1 MGTAPGKPRQPT
13 GTGACSTVRQWSTDV
28 DTLWIYSPVEDP
40 EQILAQAGRFS
51 NL

>member
-1 MGTAPGKPRQPT
+1 MVAQGWDRTVQMT
-13 GTGACSTVRQWSTDV
+13 GEGAKSLKRDIN
-28 DTLWIYSPVEDP
+28 TLWIYPPVDDA